1 MINCYPWQRF
11 RLCIVPYP
19 VVLKQSQVL
28 VYPLTAPPVPAEAF
42 VFVSLRLV
50 VNPLFL
56 VLQTDGCR
64 NILSNHLI
72 QSPLLWRH
80 HLQAMYCLIRGNRFQ

>member
-50 VNPLFL
+50 VNPLSL
-56 VLQTDGCR
+56 V
-64 NILSNHLI
+64 
-72 QSPLLWRH
+72 
-80 HLQAMYCLIRGNRFQ
+80 